1 MKRAIAVI
9 LIILVIGAGGY
20 IAYRY
25 SQNRLTAE
33 ATNKLQTVAA
43 QNGDLTATVG
53 ATGVV
58 RANQST
64 LLAWQT
70 SGVVDQVRVQTGE
83 AVTAT
88 QVLAN
93 LDQTS
98 LAQNIILAQAD
109 LVNNQK
115 ELDDLYNLDLPLA
128 QAQQAVANAQKAVED
143 SQTRVDNLHTDAP
156 EPDISSAEANVVLS
170 KKARDNAQKAFDPY
184 ADKAPNNVIR
194 AMLQNKL
201 AEAQKKYDSAVS
213 LLNNLQGTASNTT
226 QSVAEGDLAVAKA
239 QLNEAQKNYNDLK
252 AGPDPNEVT
261 TLRARINAAQATIN
275 LSRIAAPFAG
285 VITEVDVKPG
295 DQVSAG
301 TQAFRLDDLSR
312 LLVDVQVSEVDIN
325 RIKIGQDVIL
335 TFDAIPGKDYHGKV
349 DQVAQVGTSSQ
360 GVVDFTVTVALTDAD
375 EAVKPGMTA
384 AVKIIVDQL
393 AGVLLVPNRAVR
405 VKDGK
410 RVVYLLRNNTAA
422 PVEVTLGASSDS
434 DSQVLQ
440 GDLKVGDLIVLNP
453 PTVFSNTGGPSFLS
467 R

>member
-1 MKRAIAVI
+1 MKRVIAVI

-20 IAYRY
+20 VAYRY
-25 SQNRLTAE
+25 YQVRLAAE
-33 ATNKLQTVAA
+33 ATNKLQTVPAE
-43 QNGDLTATVG
+43 NGDLTATVG

-64 LLAWQT
+64 LLVWQT

-88 QVLAN
+88 QVLAT

-115 ELDDLYNLDLPLA
+115 ALNDLYKLDLPLA
-128 QAQQAVANAQKAVED
+128 QAQQAVANGQKTVED
-143 SQTRVDNLHTDAP
+143 SQTRVDNLNADAP
-156 EPDISSAEANVVLS
+156 EPDISSAQANVVLA
-170 KKARDNAQKAFDPY
+170 KKALDNAQKGFNPY
-184 ADKAPNNVIR
+184 ADKQSNNVIR

-201 AEAQKKYDSAVS
+201 AEAQKRYDSAVS

-226 QSVAEGDLAVAKA
+226 QSVADSNLVVAKA
-239 QLNEAQKNYNDLK
+239 QLNEAQKKYNDLK
-252 AGPDPNEVT
+252 AGPDPNDVT
-261 TLRARINAAQATIN
+261 TLQARINAAKATIN

-285 VITEVDVKPG
+285 AITEVDIKPG
-295 DQVSAG
+295 DQVSPG

-325 RIKIGQDVIL
+325 RIKIGQDVVL

-349 DQVAQVGTSSQ
+349 DQVAQVGTPRQ

-410 RVVYLLRNNTAA
+410 RVVYLLRNNTAE

-453 PTVFSNTGGPSFLS
+453 PAVFSNTGGPSFMS